1 MPCPSCGRFRDDL
14 KRKNSV
20 KDADC
25 KVVDKI
31 SDRRISVV
39 SNEAREKM
47 RYVKILKTQSCW
59 KFHNRSLEQGFRSH
73 IRSLFCLRNTIFV
86 DTKNNT

>member
-14 KRKNSV
+14 KRNNSA

-47 RYVKILKTQSCW
+47 RYLKNS
-59 KFHNRSLEQGFRSH
+59 
-73 IRSLFCLRNTIFV
+73 
-86 DTKNNT
+86 

>member
-59 KFHNRSLEQGFRSH
+59 KFNFSFRGH
-73 IRSLFCLRNTIFV
+73 IRSLFCLRTTFFV
-86 DTKNNT
+86 DI